1 MIVGHLALVA
11 AAVFAGAAIYVNV
24 AEQPARLALD
34 DQAMLAQWKRS
45 YDSASVM
52 QAGLALV
59 ACGLGIVAFFLD
71 HDWRW
76 LLGALLILAPWPWTL
91 FVIWPVNRRLKATA
105 ARRAARGHAGIG
117 RALGPVA
124 CRAQCLRGGSH
135 AGLSVGGGVTADHAT
150 QAEILF
156 ERRGVAGVVTLNR
169 PQALNAVSLA
179 MVRAL
184 TRQLAQWEADPAVT
198 RVIVTA
204 KGGRAFSAGGDLR
217 ALYDFGRAGHYDEA
231 LDYFRE
237 EYALNAC
244 IKRYRKPYVAL
255 IDGIVMG
262 GGVGISVHGSHRV
275 AGDRFTFAMPEV
287 SIGFFPDVG
296 GTWFLPRLPGHLG
309 TYCALTGERFNAEDG
324 VESGVATHRVA
335 SARFPDLIDALCGAV
350 PVDALLGAFAQP
362 AGEGMVLTHQA
373 TIDRLFTGAAV
384 EDILA
389 ALDAEAAGNG
399 THAAFAAR
407 TAALMR
413 TKSPTSLKLVRE
425 QMRRG
430 ATLDFAQCMR
440 AEFRIVSRVVR
451 GHDFYEGIRAV
462 LIDKDQA
469 PHWLPSTLA
478 EVGAAEVE
486 RYFAPLARELDLP

>member
-1 MIVGHLALVA
+1 MIVGELALVA
-11 AAVFAGAAIYVNV
+11 AAAFTGAAIYVNV

-34 DQAMLAQWKRS
+34 DRAMLEQWKRS
-45 YDSASVM
+45 YDNASVM

-59 ACGLGIVAFFLD
+59 ACALGVAAFFLSL
-71 HDWRW
+71 DWRW
-76 LLGALLILAPWPWTL
+76 LLGALFILAPWPWTHL
-91 FVIWPVNRRLKATA
+91 
-105 ARRAARGHAGIG
+105 GHHAGQPPAEGDGGRCRAERHPRIG
-117 RALGPVA
+117 RALGTPAWRTQRV
-124 CRAQCLRGGSH
+124 RDRGH
-135 AGLSVGGGVTADHAT
+135 AGLSVGGCVTAKHADE
-150 QAEILF
+150 ADILF

-184 TRQLAQWEADPAVT
+184 AQQLARWEGDPAVT

-204 KGGRAFSAGGDLR
+204 NGGRAFSAGGDLR
-217 ALYDFGRAGHYDEA
+217 ALYDFGRAGRHDEA
-231 LDYFRE
+231 LEYFRE
-237 EYALNAC
+237 EYALNAQ

-275 AGDRFTFAMPEV
+275 AGDKFSFAMPEV

-296 GTWFLPRLPGHLG
+296 GTWFLPRLPGQLG
-309 TYCALTGERFNAEDG
+309 TYCALTGERLNAADG
-324 VESGVATHRVA
+324 VKAGIATHRVA
-335 SARFPDLIDALCGAV
+335 SIRFPDLIDALCGAV

-362 AGEGMVLTHQA
+362 AGEASVVAHQA
-373 TIDRLFTGAAV
+373 AIDRLFTGAGV

-389 ALDAEAAGNG
+389 ALDAEAGRNG
-399 THAAFAAR
+399 TQAAFAAG

-413 TKSPTSLKLVRE
+413 TKSPTSLKLVLE

-440 AEFRIVSRVVR
+440 TEFRIVSRVVR
-451 GHDFYEGIRAV
+451 GHDFYEGIRAL

-469 PHWLPSTLA
+469 PRWRPSALA
-478 EVGAAEVE
+478 DVSAIEVE